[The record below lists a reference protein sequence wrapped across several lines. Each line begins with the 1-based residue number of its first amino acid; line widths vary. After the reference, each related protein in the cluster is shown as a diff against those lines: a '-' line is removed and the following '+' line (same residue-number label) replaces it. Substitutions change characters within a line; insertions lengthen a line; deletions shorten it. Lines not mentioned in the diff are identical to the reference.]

1 MPYET
6 TGTTTA
12 EKVFELA
19 INLMDEL
26 NDSGEYDYA
35 DTDEYRNR
43 TLGILNIL
51 KGELY
56 PFSDTF
62 RKNQEWER
70 GRRPIVSAITAFDQ
84 VIDLDDYICQS
95 VMPYGLAA
103 HLLMDENPASAGFFQ
118 QRKIGVNPAACRI
131 KLIIQPAELDIRSF
145 GDLNAVFKNRN
156 SAGIAVNGVV
166 ERNGK
171 LAEYH
176 SIYRKRYRL
185 RIFCPFIDGI
195 KRHLAS
201 QNVRCV

>member
-118 QRKIGVNPAACRI
+118 QRYDELKAQLMRGM
-131 KLIIQPAELDIRSF
+131 PAESEEITDVYGGLGPYNEF
-145 GDLNAVFKNRN
+145 GMW
-156 SAGIAVNGVV
+156 S
-166 ERNGK
+166 
-171 LAEYH
+171 
-176 SIYRKRYRL
+176 
-185 RIFCPFIDGI
+185 
-195 KRHLAS
+195 
-201 QNVRCV
+201 